1 MARGINKVILVGRL
15 GGDPEQRFMPNGNPV
30 TNFTLATSEEWND
43 KQTGQKQQRTEWH
56 RIVMFN
62 KVAEIAAQYLQKGS
76 QAYIEGQLRTRKWQG
91 QDGQD
96 RYTTEIVASDMQMLD
111 SRSDSGAQ
119 QPNQAPQQRQQSAQA
134 PQQGNYVQPEPYQQG
149 RKGNQ
154 APAGYDD
161 FDDIAF

>member
-62 KVAEIAAQYLQKGS
+62 KLAEIAAQYLQKGS

-96 RYTTEIVASDMQMLD
+96 RYTTEIVASELQMLD
-111 SRSDSGAQ
+111 SRNDNGVQ
-119 QPNQAPQQRQQSAQA
+119 QPGQAPQHRQQGAQ
-134 PQQGNYVQPEPYQQG
+134 PQGGYVKPEPYQQG
-149 RKGNQ
+149 QQGGQ
-154 APAGYDD
+154 PADGFDD
-161 FDDIAF
+161 FDESIPF